1 LRAGNAPSQ
10 HPEDFD
16 VPLPQ
21 ELEDDRDSTSSTNI
35 PFFRQLCRM
44 SLIKSRIFCQL
55 YSAKALLKSPQEI
68 YQSVKELD
76 AELRAW
82 RKDYPFEDNPRQ
94 KVAEPNF
101 LMGFAAIGLHFVY
114 YNALIMT
121 HRIPLLLNYLITE
134 RAGPK
139 ELKSLSKAQAAK
151 SSVICVT
158 AARDTLKMVNNMP
171 WGDIAWVWY
180 VNRSF
185 CSRLVSLQIG

>member
-1 LRAGNAPSQ
+1 MRAGNAPSQ

-16 VPLPQ
+16 VPLPE
-21 ELEDDRDSTSSTNI
+21 ELEDDRDSSSSTNI

-55 YSAKALLKSPQEI
+55 YSAKALLKSPHEI
-68 YQSVKELD
+68 YQSVQELD

-82 RKDYPFEDNPRQ
+82 RKDYPFDENPRQ

-114 YNALIMT
+114 YNALIMI
-121 HRIPLLLNYLITE
+121 HRIPLLLNYLINE
-134 RAGPK
+134 RAEPK
-139 ELKSLSKAQAAK
+139 ELKALSKAHAAK

-158 AARDTLKMVNNMP
+158 AARDTLRMVNNMP
-171 WGDIAWVWY
+171 WGDIAWVW
-180 VNRSF
+180 
-185 CSRLVSLQIG
+185 